1 MASVALLAGGC
12 SDFLESSMK
21 SDYSPESYFTSE
33 EAAVMAVTGVYN
45 SLYDT
50 RWWIFGDVA
59 SDDAVKGG
67 NPGDQ
72 VDINAIDDF
81 SATADN
87 GAISEFWRK
96 TYTTIA
102 QANNVI
108 EYIAPMDVPLRG
120 RLVGE
125 ARFIRALSYF
135 NLVNIFGKVPYKA
148 TPQVTADAIHVGL
161 SEVSDIYGRIEADL
175 RAAIG
180 ALPPSYAAE
189 KGRVTKGAAHAMLA
203 KTLLYQEKYA
213 DCLSE
218 IGQLDS
224 LKLYRL
230 AGSYADLFRSGAED
244 SAEVIFGLRFVST
257 SEVALGN
264 AFSVWMAPSIEG
276 GYYFNAPT
284 QSFVGCFSEKTV
296 DMEDDPRLDA
306 TVGRQGKPWFNG
318 LTFDASWSETGF
330 LVRKYSEENPLKL
343 PISQSTVPY
352 HYLRYADVL
361 LMKAEAINELGGGSA
376 AAAAS
381 AAAELNKVRRRAGLS
396 STTAATYADVQR
408 AIRTERRRELGFEA
422 HRFFDLMR
430 WGETDAL
437 GSSFTWQGKRSF
449 YFPIPQM
456 EIDANKALSE

>member
-1 MASVALLAGGC
+1 MGGC
-12 SDFLESSMK
+12 SDFLDLSMK
-21 SDYSPESYFTSE
+21 SDYSPENYFTSE

-45 SLYDT
+45 SLYGA

-72 VDINAIDDF
+72 ADIIAIDNF
-81 SATADN
+81 SAASDN
-87 GAISEFWRK
+87 GAISEFWTK

-108 EYIAPMDVPLRG
+108 EYLAPMDIQLRE
-120 RLVGE
+120 RLIGE
-125 ARFIRALSYF
+125 AKFIRAFSYF

-148 TPQVTADAIHVGL
+148 MPQVTADAIHVGL
-161 SEVSDIYGRIEADL
+161 SEVDYIYGKIEDDL
-175 RAAIG
+175 RAAVS
-180 ALPPSYAAE
+180 ALPPSYTATD

-203 KTLLYQEKYA
+203 KVLLYQEKYA
-213 DCLSE
+213 ECLYE

-230 AGSYADLFRSGAED
+230 VSSYADLFHSGAED
-244 SAEVIFGLRFVST
+244 SAEVIFGLRFVNT
-257 SEVALGN
+257 TEVALGN
-264 AFSVWMAPSIEG
+264 AFSVWMAPSIDG

-284 QSFVGCFSEKTV
+284 QAFVDCFNEKTV

-306 TVGRQGKPWFNG
+306 SIGREGKPWFDG
-318 LTFDASWSETGF
+318 KTFDASWSETGF

-343 PISQSTVPY
+343 PIAQSTVPY

-361 LMKAEAINELGGGSA
+361 LMKAEAVSELGG
-376 AAAAS
+376 AS
-381 AAAELNKVRRRAGLS
+381 AVAEAATALNRVRSRARLS
-396 STTAATYADVQR
+396 STTAATPSDMQR
-408 AIRTERRRELGFEA
+408 AIRTERRRELGFEF

-430 WGETDAL
+430 WGETGVL
-437 GSSFTWQGKRSF
+437 GSDFTWQGKRSF

-456 EIDANKALSE
+456 EVDANKALSE